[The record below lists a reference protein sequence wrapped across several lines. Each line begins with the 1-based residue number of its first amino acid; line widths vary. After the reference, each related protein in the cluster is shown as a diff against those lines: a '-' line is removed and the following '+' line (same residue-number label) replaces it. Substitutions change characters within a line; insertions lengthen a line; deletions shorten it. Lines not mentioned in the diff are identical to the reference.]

1 MSSAEAPAANGRN
14 AESLRAVLED
24 VLAPHL
30 GAATRVASVAS
41 APSRFAHRAS
51 AEVLTVE
58 LEHGGTLRLFRKGLG
73 HEHGDH
79 PDKVRRDREPMVYR
93 ELLARADL
101 DTPHFYGSRWD
112 ARAGRHD
119 LFLEYVDAWSLKYH
133 DLDHWVTAVRRL
145 AVLHASFARQGGALA
160 RHDFLLRIDGSYLG
174 AWATRAVAAAHE
186 ASAAVGRR
194 LERVVGDHREIAEL
208 LTAQPLTL
216 VHNDLAPKN
225 AIADVSSSPAR
236 ICFVDWE
243 MAGVGCGLLDLAHLM
258 HGLSPPDEERLRS
271 AYCSELGG
279 AGLLPSG
286 RGLRRVLDA
295 CALHNA
301 VYRVAHAQEWGI
313 QRRTVTQ
320 WVDEIADLRRAI

>member
-1 MSSAEAPAANGRN
+1 MRSAGAPAANGRN

-30 GAATRVASVAS
+30 GTATRVASVAS
-41 APSRFAHRAS
+41 APSRFAHRAT
-51 AEVLTVE
+51 AEILTVE
-58 LEHGGTLRLFRKGLG
+58 LERGGTLRLFRKELG
-73 HEHGDH
+73 REHGDH
-79 PDKVRRDREPMVYR
+79 PDKARRDREPMVYR
-93 ELLARADL
+93 ELLSRAYL
-101 DTPHFYGSRWD
+101 DTPRFYGSRWD
-112 ARAGRHD
+112 ARTGRHD

-133 DLDHWVTAVRRL
+133 DLDQWATAVRRL
-145 AVLHASFARQGGALA
+145 AALHAAFARQGGALA
-160 RHDFLLRIDGSYLG
+160 RHDFLLRLDGSYLG
-174 AWATRAVAAAHE
+174 AWAARAVATAGE
-186 ASAAVGRR
+186 ASAALGRR
-194 LERVVGDHREIAEL
+194 LERVVADHRQIAEL
-208 LTAQPLTL
+208 LTSQPLTL

-225 AIADVSSSPAR
+225 AIADVSSSPTR

-258 HGLSPPDEERLRS
+258 HGLSPRDEERLRA

-286 RGLRRVLDA
+286 RRLRRVLDA

-313 QRRTVTQ
+313 QPRTVAR
-320 WVDEIADLRRAI
+320 WVDEIADLRKAI

>member
-1 MSSAEAPAANGRN
+1 MRSAGAPAANGRN
-14 AESLRAVLED
+14 AESLRAVLEE

-41 APSRFAHRAS
+41 APSRFAQRAT
-51 AEVLTVE
+51 AEILTVE
-58 LEHGGTLRLFRKGLG
+58 LERGGTLRVFRKGLG
-73 HEHGDH
+73 REQGDH
-79 PDKVRRDREPMVYR
+79 PDKARRDREPMVYR
-93 ELLARADL
+93 ELLSRAHL
-101 DTPHFYGSRWD
+101 DTPHFYGWRSD

-133 DLDHWVTAVRRL
+133 ALDHWATAVRRL
-145 AVLHASFARQGGALA
+145 AALHASFAQQGGALA
-160 RHDFLLRIDGSYLG
+160 RHDLLLRLDGSYLG
-174 AWATRAVAAAHE
+174 AWAARAVATARE
-186 ASAAVGRR
+186 ASAALGRR
-194 LERVVGDHREIAEL
+194 LERVVADQREIAEL
-208 LTAQPLTL
+208 LASQPLTL

-258 HGLSPPDEERLRS
+258 HGLSRRDEERLRS

-279 AGLLPSG
+279 TGLLPSA
-286 RGLRRVLDA
+286 RRLRRVLDA

-301 VYRVAHAQEWGI
+301 VYRVAHAQQWGI
-313 QRRTVTQ
+313 QRRTVAG